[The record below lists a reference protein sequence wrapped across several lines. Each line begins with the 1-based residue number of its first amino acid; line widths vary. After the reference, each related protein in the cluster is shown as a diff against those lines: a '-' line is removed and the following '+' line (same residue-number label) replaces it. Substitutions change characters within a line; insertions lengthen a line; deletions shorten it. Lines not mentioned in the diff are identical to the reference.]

1 MGCAVEY
8 DTNGN
13 YYCAL
18 KTDIVGEKLTQAAF
32 KLVCKHFFY

>member
-13 YYCAL
+13 YYC
-18 KTDIVGEKLTQAAF
+18 TDIVGEKLTQAAF
-32 KLVCKHFFY
+32 KLVFKHLFY